1 MESGLASIEKS
12 SLMVISYFFGGRCV
26 CVIIPRM
33 ALWDLVWMLIARSV
47 NARDCGSYMPRPP
60 FFKLSCDI
68 RRKCCGRFSKF
79 SNVAIKLEVI

>member
-1 MESGLASIEKS
+1 MCDYTADGIVGF
-12 SLMVISYFFGGRCV
+12 SLDV
-26 CVIIPRM
+26 
-33 ALWDLVWMLIARSV
+33 V

-60 FFKLSCDI
+60 LFKLSCDI